1 VFSNLKNIFK
11 VEDLR
16 KKVFF
21 TLLMI
26 LVYRFGTALRVP
38 GVDAGAVAQ
47 LREAANSQGALGFLN
62 LFSGGAFGSFSIF
75 ALGIMPYI
83 TASIIMQVLN
93 VVIPKLQEWQEMGAV
108 GQRKITQWTRY
119 VAIAIAFLQGSG
131 LTFIFGQGNGSAFLG
146 AAAQAPDVVLLDPF
160 MPRALLVIP
169 TLVAGT
175 AMLMWIGELISQR
188 GISNGMSILIFS
200 SIVAG
205 LPYSYYSILQ
215 SRKFIV
221 FSVLVLVSLGILAA
235 VVRVELGQR
244 RIPVQFAKRVVGRR
258 MTGGQSTYIPL
269 KVNQAGVVPIIF
281 ASSVLL
287 LPVLFSNMLGSAEGW
302 RGSVATLVNDYLVNS
317 QNLVYIVGFFLLI
330 IAFAYFY
337 NSIAFDPIRQADQLR
352 KQGGFIPGIRP
363 GPQTE
368 RYLAKTVNR
377 ITLPG
382 AIFVGSI
389 AILPYII
396 LWIGDVQSFPFA
408 GTTVLIA
415 VGVALELMRQIDS
428 QLMLRNY
435 EGFLK

>member
-1 VFSNLKNIFK
+1 

-47 LREAANSQGALGFLN
+47 LREAANSKGALGFLN
-62 LFSGGAFGSFSIF
+62 LFSGGGFGSFSIF

-119 VAIAIAFLQGSG
+119 VAIAIALLQGSG

-175 AMLMWIGELISQR
+175 AMLMWVGELISQR

-221 FSVLVLVSLGILAA
+221 FAVLVLVSLGILAA

-287 LPVLFSNMLGSAEGW
+287 LPVLLSNMLGSAVGW
-302 RGSVATLVNDYLVNS
+302 RGSVATFVNDYLVNS

-396 LWIGDVQSFPFA
+396 LWVGDVQSFPFA